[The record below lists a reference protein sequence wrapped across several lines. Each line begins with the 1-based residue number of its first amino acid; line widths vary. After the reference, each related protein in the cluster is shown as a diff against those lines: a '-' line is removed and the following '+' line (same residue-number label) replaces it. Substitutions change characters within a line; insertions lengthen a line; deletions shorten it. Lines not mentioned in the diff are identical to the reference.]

1 MALLGANIIYGIN
14 HIVAKGV
21 MPNKIGPSAFIF
33 LRILGAGLLF
43 WIIKLFIKEKI
54 MLYVVATPIGN
65 LKDITLRAL
74 ETLKEV
80 DFILCEDTRT
90 SGILLKHYDLHKE
103 LVSFNARMEE
113 KKIDAVVKR
122 LKMGDN
128 CALLS
133 DAGTPA
139 ISDPGVR
146 LVNAA
151 IKNGIDV
158 VGIPGANAAILA
170 LSIAGLPTDSF
181 VFEGFLPQKKGRQKA
196 LKILLDEER
205 TIVLYESMYRIEKLI
220 NELNEYM
227 PNRIIAIG
235 RELTKKFEELWRGLP
250 SEILESL
257 SEHTLKGEFVVIIA
271 AKNWK

>member
-1 MALLGANIIYGIN
+1 
-14 HIVAKGV
+14 
-21 MPNKIGPSAFIF
+21 
-33 LRILGAGLLF
+33 
-43 WIIKLFIKEKI
+43 
-54 MLYVVATPIGN
+54 MLYIVATPIGN
-65 LKDITLRAL
+65 LKDITIRAL
-74 ETLKEV
+74 EILQEV

-90 SGILLKHYDLHKE
+90 SGNLLKHFKIQKE
-103 LVSFNARMEE
+103 LISFNARMEE
-113 KKIDAVVKR
+113 KKIASVINR
-122 LKMGDN
+122 LKTGDTA
-128 CALLS
+128 ALLS

-151 IKNGIDV
+151 IKDGIEV

-196 LKILLDEER
+196 LKILVDEER
-205 TIVLYESMYRIEKLI
+205 TIVLYESMYRIEKLL

-235 RELTKKFEELWRGLP
+235 RELTKKFEELWRGYP
-250 SEILESL
+250 SEIIESL

-271 AKNWK
+271 PKNWT

>member
-1 MALLGANIIYGIN
+1 
-14 HIVAKGV
+14 
-21 MPNKIGPSAFIF
+21 
-33 LRILGAGLLF
+33 
-43 WIIKLFIKEKI
+43 

-65 LKDITLRAL
+65 LKDITIRAL
-74 ETLKEV
+74 EVLKEV

-90 SGILLKHYDLHKE
+90 SGNLLKHYEIQKE

-113 KKIDAVVKR
+113 KKIEHVIKR
-122 LKMGDN
+122 LKSGET
-128 CALLS
+128 CALIS

-146 LVNAA
+146 LVNA
-151 IKNGIDV
+151 IKQVGIEV

-181 VFEGFLPQKKGRQKA
+181 IFEGFLPQKKGRQKI
-196 LKILLDEER
+196 LKTLATENR

-220 NELNEYM
+220 SELNEFM
-227 PNRIIAIG
+227 PNRVIAIG

-250 SEILESL
+250 GELLQNI
-257 SEHTLKGEFVVIIA
+257 SEHQLKGEFVVIIA
-271 AKNWK
+271 PINWT